1 MAEARVYLTEGF
13 SSDHVIVRIN
23 GKKVFDKEGVT
34 TKALYGLADE
44 VAPVT
49 LSGNHA
55 KIEVELPQKK
65 LHTTIDVDLGKG
77 EHIPVSIEGGRLIH
91 SIEKR
96 LGFA

>member
-1 MAEARVYLTEGF
+1 MPTAHVYLTEGF
-13 SSDHVIVRIN
+13 SSDHVIIRVD
-23 GKKVFDKEGVT
+23 GKKVFDDEGVT
-34 TKALYGLADE
+34 TKALYGLAEE

-55 KIEVELPQKK
+55 KLEVELPQKG
-65 LHTTIDVDLGKG
+65 LRTAIDIDLGKG
-77 EHIPVSIEGGRLIH
+77 RHIPISIEDGRLTY